1 MEKKGRSREVSRKS
15 EVGSLKS
22 EDSPAADRPAP
33 TEPQTENRPQQTE
46 QMEVHHH
53 PDLHHEKKPWK
64 EYILE
69 FVMIF
74 LAVTMGFFAESLR
87 ESISE
92 KANAKEFLETYRNE
106 LVQQQRDFDAYNKI
120 FHKKIDYCD
129 SLVQIFNEGRENK
142 DLNVVG
148 RLLIFGKRITYIP
161 TNTSAYDQMISSG
174 TLRYIKNIPLRD
186 SMAYYKSM
194 MDNLKNY
201 NTQINLMLLSGEL
214 EVQKLEDIHNA
225 VAKDTGSYTNL
236 LTHKVVMKPYP
247 VMTERERRYLVGYY
261 EDYVISAA
269 SSINKL
275 YALKKRN
282 HALLILVNRE
292 LDK

>member
-1 MEKKGRSREVSRKS
+1 
-15 EVGSLKS
+15 
-22 EDSPAADRPAP
+22 
-33 TEPQTENRPQQTE
+33 
-46 QMEVHHH
+46 MEVHHH
-53 PDLHHEKKPWK
+53 PDLHHERKPWK

-87 ESISE
+87 ENISE
-92 KANAKEFLETYRNE
+92 KSNAKDFLETYRNE
-106 LVQQQRDFDAYNKI
+106 LVQQHKDFESYSRI
-120 FHKKIDYCD
+120 FHKKIDLCD
-129 SLVQIFNEGRENK
+129 SLARIFDEGRENK
-142 DLNVVG
+142 DIHVVE
-148 RLLIFGKRITYIP
+148 RLLIPAKRIIYIP
-161 TNTSAYDQMISSG
+161 VNTSAYDQMISSG

-194 MDNLKNY
+194 MDGLKNY

-214 EVQKLEDIHNA
+214 EVQKLEDVHNA
-225 VAKDTGSYTNL
+225 VPKDTGNYINI
-236 LTHKVVMKPYP
+236 LTYKVVMKPYQA
-247 VMTERERRYLVGYY
+247 MSDRERRYLVGYY

-275 YALKKRN
+275 YILDKHNR
-282 HALLILVNRE
+282 ALLNLVNRE